1 MQAPAAQKVLLILD
15 YTTNWYQHFKGVKV
29 GDYAIKVRLL
39 LDALDRNAARLSRP
53 SGRTST

>member
-39 LDALDRNAARLSRP
+39 LDALAIVMP
-53 SGRTST
+53 PG